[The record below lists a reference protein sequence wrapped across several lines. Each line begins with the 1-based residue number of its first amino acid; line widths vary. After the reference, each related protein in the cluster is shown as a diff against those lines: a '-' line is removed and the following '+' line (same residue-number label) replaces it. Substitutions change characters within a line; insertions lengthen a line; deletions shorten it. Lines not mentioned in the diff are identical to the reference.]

1 MSFNNDSIINSSSIM
16 IESDFNIFNS
26 EMEGGESEI
35 NVETSSAYVNSSDM
49 DSSDS
54 DIDSSKLDMDSDMIG
69 GMVDMQTVMAGTAA
83 LAILFNNYQDKND
96 YLKDIVV
103 LSTRILAN
111 MIKLIKEN
119 NFYKSFDAERKFLS
133 SYNENMGKF
142 LINQTLMDLN
152 KRKELKNILNINIIA
167 IIEIKELINKNSPEL
182 MNNIK
187 ISKVIAEL
195 LEKLPKL

>member
-26 EMEGGESEI
+26 EMEGGRLKKVLTNSDENIS
-35 NVETSSAYVNSSDM
+35 TSSVDINNSKM
-49 DSSDS
+49 NLSDS
-54 DIDSSKLDMDSDMIG
+54 DMTG
-69 GMVDMQTVMAGTAA
+69 GMIDMQTVIAGTTA

-96 YLKDIVV
+96 YLKNIVV

-119 NFYKSFDAERKFLS
+119 NFYKSFDAEKKFLS
-133 SYNENMGKF
+133 SYYENMGKF
-142 LINQTLMDLN
+142 LINQTLNDLN
-152 KRKELKNILNINIIA
+152 DREELKNILNINIIA
-167 IIEIKELINKNSPEL
+167 IVEIKELINKNSPEL
-182 MNNIK
+182 LKNKN

>member
-1 MSFNNDSIINSSSIM
+1 M